1 MKKIKLK
8 SEVNGVTLN
17 TVQMKSIIGGVET
30 QSGGQIDIYKCV
42 CAEGSS
48 AITFVQAIDSGG
60 AVKKAAKEG
69 CSGFD
74 SSGITCTKYS
84 NLSGVLYQ

>member
-1 MKKIKLK
+1 MRKIKLK
-8 SEVNGVTLN
+8 SGVNHAMLSTSE
-17 TVQMKSIIGGVET
+17 MKCIVGGVET

-84 NLSGVLYQ
+84 NLSGVLY